1 METARPRAVG
11 LRREGAPAPRRL
23 AELAPS
29 PKRKRERDRSLRPQ
43 HWPSSSRFVL
53 NGALLMRISDFIART
68 ITQRR
73 ALVWC
78 GVAALT
84 IVCIVILLTS
94 LRLDSEIFN
103 VLPGKFPSVQ
113 GLKIYDHDFEQTRE
127 LTFAL
132 VCDPQDVDKL
142 EEFAPV
148 FAERLRGQAWCAR
161 VLAGSP
167 MTTADGIRDLQ
178 SIAVPLLLNLEPS
191 AFDEAMSILQPDK
204 IRDRL
209 RRLRQQIEAGSPRPQ
224 FELSFD
230 PLGLIAPALKPFA
243 QSTAIEQEQPLTSP
257 DRTMRIFLVVTNQ
270 KSISAFECQHLMR
283 RVNEFRKTATDGWDG
298 SRPLQ
303 ILVTGRS
310 AFVSEISLSMRYDVV
325 ATLLGSVV
333 LVGTIFFAGFRRWLP
348 LAGMAFCLLLS
359 CLVALTAG
367 QLLFGRLSM
376 ISVGF
381 CAILVGLG
389 VDFAILTIGRY
400 QQARADGESHQ
411 QAIATSVAK
420 LGRAVFFGALTT
432 AVGFLALVLSGAMS
446 FAELGVLIAI
456 GIFVAGLFM
465 CSILFLFVRDDRRST
480 GILPVGPT
488 GILPAGAT
496 ASANIESVKSLPAGK
511 MPVLR
516 HDWLFD
522 LVARYVRG
530 IVRRPAPMLMF
541 SCAVLLLL
549 TAIGFSPV
557 PPLEFETSTRSLQP
571 KNIRAGHALETI
583 MKKMP
588 VRWEPVLAIVRATNS
603 QELHDYW
610 QKISAHW
617 REFQAAGKIRGFS
630 TPAALCPSPT
640 WMERNRDRLRGI
652 NLQAA
657 HQALTE
663 TLEAEGFS
671 VEAFAPA
678 FALLDDLQRMADPG
692 MPLPNWRTQLPE
704 SSSWWFLIDRYFG
717 QDPLLTTGFVMTN
730 GPLATHEQS
739 QELQRGLSVPGVP
752 LILTGWTYVL
762 ADLQP
767 WSHHQLL
774 IISALMAIFDISL
787 LAILYRDV
795 RLWLIQIITLAFGI
809 GAMIATMKLLNI
821 HLNLLN
827 VLSFRLVLAIGV
839 DYGIYVV
846 LVWQKTHDVQHDV
859 AGVVKP
865 VLLAGLTA
873 ISGFGSLALA
883 RNPALTG
890 LGIACAIGIS
900 WSLIATIFFTL
911 PAMAAAKPKG

>member
-1 METARPRAVG
+1 
-11 LRREGAPAPRRL
+11 
-23 AELAPS
+23 
-29 PKRKRERDRSLRPQ
+29 
-43 HWPSSSRFVL
+43 
-53 NGALLMRISDFIART
+53 MRISDFIART

-78 GVAALT
+78 GVAVLT
-84 IVCIVILLTS
+84 IVCIAILFTS

-142 EEFAPV
+142 EEFAAV
-148 FAERLRGQAWCAR
+148 FAERLHQQTWCAR

-167 MTTADGIRDLQ
+167 MTTADGVRDLQ
-178 SIAVPLLLNLEPS
+178 SIAVPLLLNLEPG

-270 KSISAFECQHLMR
+270 ASISAFDSQHLMR
-283 RVNEFRKTATDGWDG
+283 RVNEFRKTAAEGWDG
-298 SRPLQ
+298 SQPLQ
-303 ILVTGRS
+303 TLVTGRS

-333 LVGTIFFAGFRRWLP
+333 LVSTIFFAGFRRWLP
-348 LAGMAFCLLLS
+348 LVGMAFCLLLS

-400 QQARADGESHQ
+400 HQARADGEPHQ

-446 FAELGVLIAI
+446 FSELGVLIAI

-465 CSILFLFVRDDRRST
+465 CSILFLFVPDDRRST
-480 GILPVGPT
+480 DILSVGPA
-488 GILPAGAT
+488 GILPAGERMP
-496 ASANIESVKSLPAGK
+496 ASGEFMRPLPAGETPTGRTGK
-511 MPVLR
+511 MPVLQ

-530 IVRRPAPMLMF
+530 IVRRPVPMLMF

-571 KNIRAGHALETI
+571 KNIRAGQALETI

-617 REFQAAGKIRGFS
+617 REFQAAGKIKGFS
-630 TPAALCPSPT
+630 TPAALCPSPI
-640 WMERNRDRLRGI
+640 WMGRNRDRLRGI
-652 NLQAA
+652 DFQTA
-657 HQALTE
+657 HQTLTE
-663 TLEAEGFS
+663 TLEVEGFS

-678 FALLDDLQRMADPG
+678 FALLDDLQRIADPG
-692 MPLPNWRTQLPE
+692 VPLPNWRTQLPE

-717 QDPLLTTGFVMTN
+717 HDPLLTTGFVMLN
-730 GPLATHEQS
+730 EPLTTHEQG
-739 QELQRGLSVPGVP
+739 QELQHGLSVPGVP

-795 RLWLIQIITLAFGI
+795 RLWLIQIITLVFGI

-846 LVWQKTHDVQHDV
+846 LVWQKTQDIQHDV

-890 LGIACAIGIS
+890 LGIACAIGIF

>member
-1 METARPRAVG
+1 
-11 LRREGAPAPRRL
+11 
-23 AELAPS
+23 
-29 PKRKRERDRSLRPQ
+29 
-43 HWPSSSRFVL
+43 
-53 NGALLMRISDFIART
+53 MRISDFIAR
-68 ITQRR
+68 IMTQRR

-78 GVAALT
+78 GVGVL
-84 IVCIVILLTS
+84 IIFCIAILVTS
-94 LRLDSEIFN
+94 LRLDSEVFN
-103 VLPGKFPSVQ
+103 VLPARFSSVQ
-113 GLKIYDHDFEQTRE
+113 GLKIYDSDFEQTRE

-132 VCDPQDVDKL
+132 LCNPNDADKL

-148 FAERLRGQAWCAR
+148 FAERLRQQPWCAR

-167 MTTADGIRDLQ
+167 MATPEGIRDLQ
-178 SIAVPLLLNLEPS
+178 SITVPLLLNLEPHV
-191 AFDEAMSILQPDK
+191 FDETMSILQPEK

-209 RRLRQQIEAGSPRPQ
+209 HRLRQQIEAGSPRPE

-243 QSTAIEQEQPLTSP
+243 ESTVIEQEQPLTSP

-270 KSISAFECQHLMR
+270 KTVSAFECQRLMR
-283 RVNEFRKTATDGWDG
+283 RVNEFRATAAEGWEG
-298 SRPLQ
+298 GPLQ
-303 ILVTGRS
+303 VLVTGRP

-333 LVGTIFFAGFRRWLP
+333 LVGIIFFAGFRRWLP

-376 ISVGF
+376 ISVAF

-389 VDFAILTIGRY
+389 VDFAILSIGRY
-400 QQARADGESHQ
+400 HQARADGQPHQ

-420 LGRAVFFGALTT
+420 LGRAIFFGALTT

-446 FAELGVLIAI
+446 FSQLGVLIAI

-465 CSILFLFVRDDRRST
+465 CSILFLFVRERH
-480 GILPVGPT
+480 
-488 GILPAGAT
+488 GAV
-496 ASANIESVKSLPAGK
+496 E
-511 MPVLR
+511 
-516 HDWLFD
+516 HDWLFE
-522 LVARYVRG
+522 VVRNYVRWT
-530 IVRRPAPMLMF
+530 VRKPMPMLI
-541 SCAVLLLL
+541 SSSVVLLLL

-557 PPLEFETSTRSLQP
+557 PPLRFEASARSLQP
-571 KNIRAGHALETI
+571 KNIRASRALEEI
-583 MKKMP
+583 MHKMP
-588 VRWEPVLAIVRATNS
+588 MRWEPVLAIVRGANP

-617 REFQAAGKIRGFS
+617 RQLRTAGKIKNFS
-630 TPAALCPSPT
+630 TPAALCPSPS
-640 WMERNRDRLRGI
+640 WMQANRQRLSMI
-652 NLQAA
+652 NFQAA
-657 HQALTE
+657 RT
-663 TLEAEGFS
+663 TLEQTLDAEGFNRDS
-671 VEAFAPA
+671 FEPA
-678 FALLDDLQRMADPG
+678 FTLLDDLEHVADQNA
-692 MPLPNWRTQLPE
+692 PLPNWRAKLPE
-704 SSSWWFLIDRYFG
+704 SSSWWFLVDRYFG
-717 QDPLLTTGFVMTN
+717 RNPLLTIGFVTTN
-730 GPLATHEQS
+730 ERVATHAQS
-739 QELQRGLSVPGVP
+739 QELGRDLPVAGVP
-752 LILTGWTYVL
+752 MILSGWSYAL

-787 LAILYRDV
+787 LALLYRDL
-795 RLWLIQIITLAFGI
+795 RLWLIQVITLAFGI
-809 GAMIATMKLLNI
+809 GAMIASMKLLHVN
-821 HLNLLN
+821 LNLLN

-846 LVWQKTHDVQHDV
+846 LVWQKTREIEHDV

-873 ISGFGSLALA
+873 VSGFGSLALA

-890 LGIACAIGIS
+890 LGIACAIGIF

-911 PAMAAAKPKG
+911 PAMAATEPKPSCRSTVKSEN